1 MQVAPFPT
9 RLRNPTDSS
18 GLKPFEYQDKGTMA
32 TVGKGYAVLDA
43 YGLHLSGIIAWILWA
58 VVHITFLI
66 NFRSRLAALWSWAL
80 AYIFNNGINELI
92 IKNDDPINE

>member
-1 MQVAPFPT
+1 MFFHRDHHVRDNKGF
-9 RLRNPTDSS
+9 
-18 GLKPFEYQDKGTMA
+18 FEKNDFFF
-32 TVGKGYAVLDA
+32 L
-43 YGLHLSGIIAWILWA
+43 
-58 VVHITFLI
+58 TFLI